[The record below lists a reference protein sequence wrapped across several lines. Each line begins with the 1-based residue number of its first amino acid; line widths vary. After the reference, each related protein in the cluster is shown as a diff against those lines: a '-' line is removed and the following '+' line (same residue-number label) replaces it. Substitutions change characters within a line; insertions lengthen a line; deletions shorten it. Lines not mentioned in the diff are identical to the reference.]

1 MCCIYTME
9 CYSAIKQKETDGP
22 REYHTK
28 WSKSEKEKYDVTNR
42 WNLKKKMIQMKLQ
55 SRNRPVDIEIHGYER
70 GK

>member
-28 WSKSEKEKYDVTNR
+28 WSKSEKEKYDITNM
-42 WNLKKKMIQMKLQ
+42 WNLKKKWYKW
-55 SRNRPVDIEIHGYER
+55 NCKAETDP
-70 GK
+70 